1 EQDSLEPQ
9 GKMLAGAGIFQTA
22 APCVRAQCT
31 IVLQVR
37 PTMLTPVSAHQFQ
50 RKSQV
55 AAKNARLGS
64 PVIAWQAYGGSRT
77 LGPSFAPILAG
88 LEQ

>member
-1 EQDSLEPQ
+1 
-9 GKMLAGAGIFQTA
+9 
-22 APCVRAQCT
+22 
-31 IVLQVR
+31 
-37 PTMLTPVSAHQFQ
+37 MLTPVSAHQFQ